1 MINPIALMKY
11 AFLIFLLTLFSSQ
24 VWSQQKTGRPKIGVT
39 LSGGGAKGLAHIGIL
54 KAIDSAGLKVDY
66 ITGTSMGSII
76 GSLYAIG
83 YSGDSIEK
91 IARKIDWD
99 ILLSNQSTLRS
110 MVMEE
115 KDEYGRYA
123 IELPWVNHGFRL
135 PSGVLE
141 GEELWLKF
149 SELFYPVHNIKDFS
163 KFSIP
168 FKCIGADVATGEAV
182 VMEKGEIV
190 TAIRSS
196 MAIPSVFTAVE
207 NEGRK
212 LVDGG
217 VVRNFPVRDVREM
230 GADFVIGSNVALGLL
245 PKEKLTNA
253 LQILMQIAFF
263 KESEDNK
270 KEIKLCDIYIP
281 HPIENYNA
289 ASFNRAEELLE
300 LGLKEGR
307 KIYPQLKRLAD
318 SLNAIYGPQTIV
330 KNRLPKMDS
339 IHVSDIE
346 IHGLQRTTKDFF
358 THMMGF
364 YSDRKYTSA
373 VLSKMVR
380 KVFGTRYY
388 SRIVYSL
395 VGMPDGKTK
404 IVFEVVENPTT
415 FAKLGI
421 HYTKFTGI
429 GLLVN
434 LTTRNFF
441 TPHSRSLATI
451 NLGPAL
457 RTRAEHLQYLGRG
470 KNLAL
475 LLGFQYD
482 RLEMPSYI
490 EYRRDG
496 LYRTQFFK
504 AEARTQ
510 FSSNRK
516 VTLGIGARYEW
527 IKYTP
532 SVESEFEIDG
542 KNDFLTTFG
551 YFSLNTLDRYTFARR
566 GWKIDAEFGHVS
578 NQRPNV
584 LFYIDG
590 QRIGNLDSFGI
601 SYSNF
606 QKASLNVETYLPIT
620 SRLTFQTYLQT
631 AVNFNYNQNLM
642 NDYMIGGMT
651 KLFRNQIVFA
661 GLEEATISTPSVAA
675 LQFGLR
681 YQMFNSFY
689 VTARSNGLVNNFIS
703 SDNFLHEPDFLSGH
717 AISFAYNFAL
727 GPLELSAMYSDQS
740 KKVQTFISIGI
751 SF

>member
-1 MINPIALMKY
+1 MRY
-11 AFLIFLLTLFSSQ
+11 VFLIFLFTTFSLQLLSQ
-24 VWSQQKTGRPKIGVT
+24 KPGRPRIGVT

-83 YSGDSIEK
+83 YSADSIEK

-110 MVMEE
+110 LVMEE

-149 SELFYPVHNIKDFS
+149 SELFYPVHDVKDFT

-182 VMEKGEIV
+182 VMDKGEIV
-190 TAIRSS
+190 TAIRAS

-207 NEGRK
+207 NDGRK

-230 GADFVIGSNVALGLL
+230 GADYVIGSNVALGLL

-263 KESEDNK
+263 KESEDNR
-270 KEIKLCDIYIP
+270 KEIKLCDVYIP

-289 ASFNRAEELLE
+289 GSFGKAEELLE

-307 KIYPQLKRLAD
+307 KIFPQLKKLAD
-318 SLNAIYGPQTIV
+318 SLNAIYGPPTIV

-339 IHVSDIE
+339 IYVSDIE
-346 IHGLQRTTKDFF
+346 VKGLNKTTLDFF

-364 YSDRKYTSA
+364 YSNKKYTSA
-373 VLSKMVR
+373 SISKMVR

-388 SRIVYSL
+388 TRIVYSL
-395 VGMPDGKTK
+395 NTMPDGK
-404 IVFEVVENPTT
+404 VRMVVEVVENPTT

-429 GLLVN
+429 GLLAN

-441 TPHSRSLATI
+441 FPHSRSLATVNI
-451 NLGPAL
+451 GQAI
-457 RTRAEHLQYLGRG
+457 RARAEHLQYLGRG
-470 KNLAL
+470 KNIAL
-475 LLGFQYD
+475 LMGFQYD
-482 RLEMPSYI
+482 RLEMPSYVD
-490 EYRRDG
+490 YKRDG

-504 AEARTQ
+504 VEAKTQ
-510 FSSNRK
+510 FSASRK
-516 VTLGIGARYEW
+516 VTVGIGERYEW

-542 KNDFLTTFG
+542 KNDFLTSFG
-551 YFSLNTLDRYTFARR
+551 YFQLNTLDRYAFARR
-566 GWKIDAEFGHVS
+566 GWKIDAEFGIVS
-578 NQRPNV
+578 NQDPNV
-584 LFYIDG
+584 SFFIDG
-590 QRIGNLDSFGI
+590 QKIGNLDSFGI
-601 SYSNF
+601 RYNNF
-606 QKASLNVETYLPIT
+606 QKATLNVEAYLPIT
-620 SRLTFQTYLQT
+620 SRLTFQTLFQSG
-631 AVNFNYNQNLM
+631 VNFNYNQNLM
-642 NDYMIGGMT
+642 NDFMIGGMT
-651 KLFRNQIVFA
+651 KLFRNQIIFA
-661 GLEEATISTPSVAA
+661 GLEEATVSSPSVAA

-689 VTARSNGLVNNFIS
+689 VIARSNGLVNDFLG
-703 SDNFLHEPDFLSGH
+703 DNNYFRKPEFLSGH
-717 AISFAYNFAL
+717 ALSLAYNFAL